1 MEKNERLTCTP
12 YTKQDFEMVQLLSD
26 LSGNTLSSVVGLA
39 LHEWLK
45 DNFVNQVK
53 RHLEVEHLL
62 NETGIPNHLHDLG
75 DIKQ

>member
-1 MEKNERLTCTP
+1 MDKNERLTCTP

-62 NETGIPNHLHDLG
+62 NETGIPNHLHNFGED
-75 DIKQ
+75 K

>member
-45 DNFVNQVK
+45 DNFVDEVK
-53 RHLEVEHLL
+53 RYQEVEHLL
-62 NETGIPNHLHDLG
+62 NETGIPNHLHNFGED
-75 DIKQ
+75 K